1 MATRED
7 LPILLQ
13 VLGAIAAGRFVGMDA
28 AVLGTLVVC
37 LVFAGRMGAKEKQA
51 EREAMKLLHD

>member
-1 MATRED
+1 
-7 LPILLQ
+7 
-13 VLGAIAAGRFVGMDA
+13 MDA

-37 LVFAGRMGAKEKQA
+37 LVSVGRMGAREKQA